1 MDTRSRLAAA
11 AAISLLPVVPL
22 TYRLAQLQ
30 VVQHRTLDNKAA
42 GEFSRSSEEVIP
54 RADVLDRD
62 GRVLA
67 QSMPVWSVFIDKRM
81 VTTAEPVASQL
92 APLLHLSPAE
102 VARRYR
108 QGGQRASFIRR
119 DLSFEES
126 QAVAKA
132 RIEGVGLESGQQRFY
147 PNGDLAR
154 SVLGQVSSDG
164 RGVSGVELA
173 LDGRLSGKA
182 RRFKVIRDGAG
193 KTIYR
198 SVEKDET
205 AAAPLQLTIDRNV
218 QYIAEEALSDA
229 ARKFSATQGIAVI
242 EDPNN
247 GEILAM
253 AVYPNSPLKNPIV
266 QDTYEPG
273 STFKAVTAA
282 AALEEGAVRDDELI
296 FCENG
301 SWEVAPGTIVHDHE
315 PQGNLTLQGIL
326 EQSSNIGAGK
336 LGLRL
341 GAPTLLKYAR
351 AFGFASKTGVTLPGE
366 TAGELK
372 PLPQMTRVG
381 LASASYGYG
390 VAVSALQV
398 LGAYSAIANGGTLYE
413 PHLLR
418 DAAPVKVRRVASART
433 MERLT
438 RMLEGVV
445 EHGTGETARIPG
457 YRVAGKTGTARRID
471 ALTHKY
477 SQSQYNASFAGF
489 VPASKPRWAVLVVLE
504 NPRGSYYG
512 AQTSAPV
519 FATIARQLLAL
530 KGVAPDKEPTVKAT
544 AVPAAA
550 PAPARAAIAR
560 EAVPARAAI
569 AREAAGR
576 PAARTR

>member
-11 AAISLLPVVPL
+11 AALSLLPVVPL

-30 VVQHRTLDNKAA
+30 VFQHRTLDNKAA

-67 QSMPVWSVFIDKRM
+67 QSMPVWSVFVDKRM
-81 VTTAEPVASQL
+81 VTRAEPVASQL
-92 APLLHLSPAE
+92 APLLRLPASE

-108 QGGQRASFIRR
+108 TGGQRAAFIRR

-132 RIEGVGLESGQQRFY
+132 KIEGVGLESGQQRFY

-164 RGVSGVELA
+164 RGVAGVELA
-173 LDGRLSGKA
+173 LDGRLSGSA

-198 SVEKDET
+198 SVEKDE
-205 AAAPLQLTIDRNV
+205 AAPEPLRLTLDRNI

-282 AALEEGAVRDDELI
+282 AALEENAVKDDEQI

-301 SWEVAPGTIVHDHE
+301 AWEVAPGTVVHDHE

-336 LGLRL
+336 VGLRL
-341 GAPTLLKYAR
+341 GAATLLKYAR
-351 AFGFASKTGVTLPGE
+351 AFGFASKTGVALPGE
-366 TAGELK
+366 TAGELR

-413 PHLLR
+413 PHLLK

-445 EHGTGETARIPG
+445 EHGTGEPARIPG
-457 YRVAGKTGTARRID
+457 YRIAGKTGTARRID
-471 ALTHKY
+471 AATHKY

-489 VPASKPRWAVLVVLE
+489 LPASKPRWAVLVVLE

-512 AQTSAPV
+512 SQTSAPV
-519 FATIARQLLAL
+519 FAAIARQLLAL
-530 KGVAPDKEPTVKAT
+530 KGVAPDKEPTVQSSPAPKLT
-544 AVPAAA
+544 AVPAPAPVRAA
-550 PAPARAAIAR
+550 APARA
-560 EAVPARAAI
+560 VAA
-569 AREAAGR
+569 AR
-576 PAARTR
+576 PAARAR